1 MHGVPRYRA
10 YNGPALFSQGFR
22 PFFLGA
28 GVWAVLAVSIWLL
41 SVRGDASL
49 PTIFAPARW
58 HAHEMLFGFATAAMA
73 GFVLTAI
80 PNWTGRMPLQGAPL
94 IILSGVWLLGR
105 VAMATSALIGGLP
118 AALIDLSFLAMLF
131 CVVLREIV
139 AGRNWRHFPLPVAVA
154 VLIVANALTQLEAN
168 DFVQSGRLGERLGL
182 ATFVLLI
189 SLVGGRII
197 PSFTR
202 KWLAK
207 RGSDVMP
214 IPLNRF
220 DVGTL
225 ILVLAGLGL
234 WVASPD
240 AQFTGVALVVAG
252 LFSLVRLA
260 RWRGWRTRSE
270 SILWILHLGYA
281 WVAAG
286 LILLGGAALF
296 PVAIPYPAGIHALA
310 AGAIGT
316 MTLAVMTRAIRGH
329 TGRALAAGPITMAIY
344 LLITLA
350 AISRVTAPFLP
361 EFYLPLLMVS
371 GFIWIAA
378 FSLFIVSDGRSL
390 LTAGE

>member
-1 MHGVPRYRA
+1 
-10 YNGPALFSQGFR
+10 
-22 PFFLGA
+22 
-28 GVWAVLAVSIWLL
+28 
-41 SVRGDASL
+41 
-49 PTIFAPARW
+49 
-58 HAHEMLFGFATAAMA
+58 
-73 GFVLTAI
+73 
-80 PNWTGRMPLQGAPL
+80 
-94 IILSGVWLLGR
+94 LSGVWLLGR
-105 VAMATSALIGGLP
+105 VAVATSALIGGLP

-168 DFVQSGRLGERLGL
+168 EFVQSGRLGERLGL

-202 KWLAK
+202 NWLAK

-240 AQFTGVALVVAG
+240 AQLTGVALVVAG
-252 LFSLVRLA
+252 LFSFARLA

-286 LILLGGAALF
+286 LILLGGAVLF

-329 TGRALAAGPITMAIY
+329 TGRALAAGPITRAIY

-361 EFYLPLLMVS
+361 EFYLPVLMVS

>member
-1 MHGVPRYRA
+1 
-10 YNGPALFSQGFR
+10 
-22 PFFLGA
+22 
-28 GVWAVLAVSIWLL
+28 
-41 SVRGDASL
+41 
-49 PTIFAPARW
+49 
-58 HAHEMLFGFATAAMA
+58 MLFGFATAAMA

-105 VAMATSALIGGLP
+105 IAMATSTLIGGLL
-118 AALIDLSFLAMLF
+118 AALVDLSFLAMLF
-131 CVVLREIV
+131 AVVLREIV

-168 DFVQSGRLGERLGL
+168 ELAQSGALGERLGL

-202 KWLAK
+202 NWLAK

-214 IPLNRF
+214 TPLNRF
-220 DVGTL
+220 DVGTI
-225 ILVLAGLGL
+225 ILVLAGLGS
-234 WVASPD
+234 WVASPN
-240 AQFTGVALVVAG
+240 AQFAGVALVVAG
-252 LFSLVRLA
+252 LFSFARLV

-286 LILLGGAALF
+286 LILLGGAVLF

-329 TGRALAAGPITMAIY
+329 TGRALAAGPITITIY
-344 LLITLA
+344 LLITWA

-371 GFIWIAA
+371 GVVWIAA
-378 FSLFIVSDGRSL
+378 FSLFIIGDGRSL